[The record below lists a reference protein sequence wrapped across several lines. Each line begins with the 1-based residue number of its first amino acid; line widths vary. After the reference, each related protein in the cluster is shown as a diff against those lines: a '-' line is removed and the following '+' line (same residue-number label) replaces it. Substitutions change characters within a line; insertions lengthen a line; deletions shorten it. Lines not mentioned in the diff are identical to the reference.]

1 MMTRT
6 QVTFPRMRTLHGD
19 ARASHIPLVEHLAAR
34 ILAPRPQSGA
44 PSPAHQSR
52 LVYLAPWP
60 MPMGRCTPQVPSSF
74 RAAAVS
80 TVLVQTV
87 AAQVFIVSDP

>member
-1 MMTRT
+1 MT
-6 QVTFPRMRTLHGD
+6 FSRMRTLHGD
-19 ARASHIPLVEHLAAR
+19 ARASRIPLVEQHLAAR
-34 ILAPRPQSGA
+34 ILAPRPPQSGA

-87 AAQVFIVSDP
+87 AAQVFIVWDP